1 MTAPKIEIQRSDE
14 VGASPRAASL
24 RRWARAALDGIGESG
39 SLCIRLVGEAE
50 MTDLNGRYRN
60 KRGATNVLSFG
71 VDMVAPD
78 GGQRLLGDV
87 VICAPLVATQASLQG
102 KSETDHF
109 AHLVVHGVLHL
120 CGFDH
125 ETAQDAQVM
134 EGHEV
139 AILKTLGINDPYR

>member
-1 MTAPKIEIQRSDE
+1 MTTPKIAVQRSDE
-14 VGASPRAASL
+14 VGASPRAATL
-24 RRWARAALDGIGESG
+24 RRWARAALDGIDETG

-50 MTDLNGRYRN
+50 MTDLNVRYRN
-60 KRGATNVLSFG
+60 KQGTTNVLSFG

-78 GGQRLLGDV
+78 GGERLLGDV
-87 VICAPLVATQASLQG
+87 VICAPVVAVEASLQG

-125 ETAQDAQVM
+125 ETAAEAQVM
-134 EGHEV
+134 EGCEV

>member
-1 MTAPKIEIQRSDE
+1 MTTPKIEVQRSDE
-14 VGASPRAASL
+14 VGASPRAATL
-24 RRWARAALDGIGESG
+24 RRWARAALDGIGETG

-50 MTDLNGRYRN
+50 MIDLNVRYRN
-60 KRGATNVLSFG
+60 KQGTTNVLSFG

-78 GGQRLLGDV
+78 GGERLLGDV
-87 VICAPLVATQASLQG
+87 VICAPVVTVEASLQG
-102 KSETDHF
+102 KTEADHF

-125 ETAQDAQVM
+125 ETAAEAQVM
-134 EGHEV
+134 EGCEV

>member
-1 MTAPKIEIQRSDE
+1 MTAPEIEIQRADD

-50 MTDLNGRYRN
+50 MTDLNVRYRN
-60 KRGATNVLSFG
+60 KQGTTNVLSFA
-71 VDMVAPD
+71 VDVVGPD
-78 GGQRLLGDV
+78 GGPRLLGDV
-87 VICAPLVATQASLQG
+87 VICVPVVLAEASLQG
-102 KSETDHF
+102 KSATDHF

-125 ETAQDAQVM
+125 ETAAQAQVM

-139 AILKTLGINDPYR
+139 AILKTLRINDPYR